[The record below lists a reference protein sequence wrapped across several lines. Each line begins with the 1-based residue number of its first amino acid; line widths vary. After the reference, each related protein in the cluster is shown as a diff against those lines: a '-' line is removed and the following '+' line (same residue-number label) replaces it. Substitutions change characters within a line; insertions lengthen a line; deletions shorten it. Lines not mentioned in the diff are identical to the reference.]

1 MRVAG
6 RLMQLERLEHAATD
20 EHFQGNQAS
29 LPIDLVE
36 LVRHYEQVTYVFQV
50 QKNDLTSFLKVGSL
64 SEAQSPS
71 SDEGDSSFALFSLM
85 LFFFMLNSWRR
96 MRNHDR
102 APEYVDE

>member
-36 LVRHYEQVTYVFQV
+36 LVRHYEQVYLRVSSSKKWSDLFFQRLELF
-50 QKNDLTSFLKVGSL
+50 QKRNRRHPTRATVH
-64 SEAQSPS
+64 SPS
-71 SDEGDSSFALFSLM
+71 F
-85 LFFFMLNSWRR
+85 R
-96 MRNHDR
+96 
-102 APEYVDE
+102 